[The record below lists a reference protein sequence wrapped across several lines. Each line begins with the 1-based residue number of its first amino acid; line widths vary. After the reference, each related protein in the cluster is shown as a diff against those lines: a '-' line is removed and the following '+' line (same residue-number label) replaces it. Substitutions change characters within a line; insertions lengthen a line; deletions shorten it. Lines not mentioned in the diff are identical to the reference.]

1 VREAIGQVLDYVFQM
16 KRIENEVWN
25 PAILL
30 PGRPSEDLVS
40 LIASLGIELVWE
52 SEKSFTTFSK
62 EG

>member
-1 VREAIGQVLDYVFQM
+1 M
-16 KRIENEVWN
+16 KRIENEIWH

-52 SEKSFTTFSK
+52 SEKSFITFSK
-62 EG
+62 EV